1 MTSIIR
7 TLRPETHPNRPDM
20 LANNM
25 NAVDPDLE
33 RKWMLSAVESIT
45 SFNLAWNWVTR
56 NPEGLPLSTEQRIAT
71 HWCSHFW
78 PSIQILVNDYILP
91 CAEDYPLFDS
101 KMFTQYGVF
110 QLIRATM
117 NIFFTRGRGAIGLPE
132 ATFHD
137 DVAIPEI
144 LAKMFICYL
153 ERYGKTTLP
162 IEGFL
167 SPAMLPAIRLQP
179 ASRVYE
185 RDCRVLPIHISYLRL
200 TASKPSLSAA
210 MSFLF
215 DLGKAMAIFDI
226 PMHTSSAIPTI
237 IIHEHPERIGM
248 ALRLWRKLLS
258 WSGPLACSISSIC

>member
-1 MTSIIR
+1 
-7 TLRPETHPNRPDM
+7 
-20 LANNM
+20 
-25 NAVDPDLE
+25 
-33 RKWMLSAVESIT
+33 
-45 SFNLAWNWVTR
+45 
-56 NPEGLPLSTEQRIAT
+56 
-71 HWCSHFW
+71 
-78 PSIQILVNDYILP
+78 
-91 CAEDYPLFDS
+91 
-101 KMFTQYGVF
+101 
-110 QLIRATM
+110 M

-167 SPAMLPAIRLQP
+167 SPAMLSAIRLQP